1 MSDQLETVAQEP
13 AQRRRR
19 ARQPA
24 LNSLAPVAASAGTQ
38 GAPGRTELRPSASA
52 TTGTAGGNAEL
63 PAEIRDRFLRVGREY
78 FFPDGAP
85 AFRDEGRRLTT
96 RSENT
101 EIIRTLLLIGQ
112 SRGWDVLKAAGT
124 DAFRRT
130 AWELGVREGLKVIGY
145 AATAV
150 EKARTERRAE
160 RVAEAPS
167 SSAAASTPGSEAA
180 RRKSSVIQGW
190 LVSHGAAAY
199 QFKPDEARSYYVR
212 LQTDQGERTIW
223 GTDLERAIRA
233 ADPAVRIG
241 EPVTLKATGRDRVTV
256 RSRGQSGDG
265 DEGDVR
271 VHRNSW
277 AIERDASR
285 EPQASQSSGDT
296 KDKPAKGPRADA
308 LTDAFLHLKAAEALA
323 EERITRP
330 EDRGRFVFLVQSA
343 LARMVAEGRDLPA
356 ARLTRDVAQP
366 AVRKTEDR
374 ELVR

>member
-1 MSDQLETVAQEP
+1 MSDQPDTGVQEP

-24 LNSLAPVAASAGTQ
+24 LNSLAPVVASAGTQ
-38 GAPGRTELRPSASA
+38 GASGRTEPRPSQSGA
-52 TTGTAGGNAEL
+52 TGTTTGNAE
-63 PAEIRDRFLRVGREY
+63 PPTEIRDRFLRVGREY

-101 EIIRTLLLIGQ
+101 EVVRTMLLIGQ

-124 DAFRRT
+124 DTFRRA
-130 AWELGVREGLKVIGY
+130 AWELGAREGLKVIGY

-150 EKARTERRAE
+150 EKARAEQRSERSAQ
-160 RVAEAPS
+160 ALS
-167 SSAAASTPGSEAA
+167 SSAPASAPRSESA
-180 RRKSSVIQGW
+180 RRKSSAIQGW

-199 QFKPDEARSYYVR
+199 LFKPEEARSYYVR

-223 GTDLERAIRA
+223 GTDLERAMRV
-233 ADPAVRIG
+233 ADPELRIG

-256 RSRGQSGDG
+256 RNRSQGSDG
-265 DEGDVR
+265 DERDVR
-271 VHRNSW
+271 VQRNSW

-285 EPQASQSSGDT
+285 ELRSPKDSGDSNG
-296 KDKPAKGPRADA
+296 KPAKVPRAEA
-308 LTDAFLHLKAAEALA
+308 LTAAFLHLKAAEALA
-323 EERITRP
+323 DERIARP
-330 EDRGRFVFLVQSA
+330 EDRSRFVFLVQSA

-356 ARLTRDVAQP
+356 ARLKRVAAQP
-366 AVRKTEDR
+366 AVRKTDER
-374 ELVR
+374 ELAR